1 MDAKATVK
9 VGPFARGGKS
19 RILTKAA
26 DHDFHPAATV
36 TPVGI
41 FLPASDEF
49 FLYGV
54 TNPARTWYTP
64 MGNDVGTK
72 IGDFSASVPLFTLK
86 NDYKKQASGVI
97 LTTHG
102 RIPCPGGVCGVTS
115 KVTSDCLVDRLVD
128 WWEEVKDRFSQ
139 IKTLVINVDNGPE
152 NHSRRT
158 QFMQRLVEFV
168 QQYQIIIRLAY
179 YPPYHSKYNPIE
191 RCWGILEQHWN
202 GSLLESVNTVI
213 QYAKTMTW
221 KGKHPVVELVTTAYS
236 TGVKLT
242 KEAMDGVETQL
253 QRLPTLEKWF
263 VDIRYVPFQE
273 IRTGHCL

>member
-1 MDAKATVK
+1 MLRISMDAKATVK

-54 TNPARTWYTP
+54 T
-64 MGNDVGTK
+64 
-72 IGDFSASVPLFTLK
+72 
-86 NDYKKQASGVI
+86 
-97 LTTHG
+97 
-102 RIPCPGGVCGVTS
+102 S
-115 KVTSDCLVDRLVD
+115 KVTSDCLVGRLVD